1 MRDVQKRGKNMT
13 KIIAHRGAS
22 GRPGVENTLE
32 SFAGA
37 IELGV
42 DMVEFDVRKTKDN
55 VLVVYHD
62 DKFADQPVKWYTY
75 EEMDRVAK
83 QKGFHVP
90 LFVEVL
96 ELCAGKV
103 FMDIEIK
110 ETGFE
115 HKVVKF
121 LHKYANYEDYSVKSF
136 KDIVPYKIK
145 EIDPNITT
153 GLLLGYEKANFKRR
167 FNELFP
173 VRRLQACKV
182 DFVSPAYQLLK
193 FAYVKR
199 MKEAGYP
206 VFVWTVN
213 EPELIDKILDFD
225 PEGLITDNP
234 VYALKARAKRK

>member
-1 MRDVQKRGKNMT
+1 MT
-13 KIIAHRGAS
+13 KIVAHRGAS

-42 DMVEFDVRKTKDN
+42 EMVEFDVRKTKDN
-55 VLVVYHD
+55 VLIVYHD
-62 DKFADQPVKWYTY
+62 NKFADQPVSWYTY
-75 EEMDRVAK
+75 EEMDKVAK

-145 EIDPNITT
+145 EIDTNITT
-153 GLLLGYEKANFKRR
+153 GLLVGFEKANFKRR
-167 FNELFP
+167 VNELFP
-173 VRRLQACKV
+173 VRRLRACRA
-182 DFVSPAYQLLK
+182 DFISPAYQLLH
-193 FAYVKR
+193 FGYVKR
-199 MKEAGYP
+199 MKAFGYP
-206 VFVWTVN
+206 VLVWTVN
-213 EPELIDKILDFD
+213 EPEDIRRILAMN

-234 VYALKARAKRK
+234 VYALEARENMRQLRG